1 MYEGLASYFLPTG
14 VLEYFEVTDFAEV
27 PTQDTEVLYTT
38 ELHIYLDERDNR
50 TPDMSGSVSDGFGE
64 ESCLLDFP
72 TRDKKTVLHVR
83 RRRWTMPDGTTKSV
97 DLDKKIQ
104 LKHPGTRYS
113 KDDSASAK
121 HRQGAWHRRDFP
133 ARRVVHHCPQQ
144 GCPWSQ
150 GSNRR
155 GCQGNKTCRCAE
167 SAHATS

>member
-27 PTQDTEVLYTT
+27 PTLDTEVLYTT

-50 TPDMSGSVSDGFGE
+50 TADMSGSVSDGFGE

-104 LKHPGTRYS
+104 LKHSGTRYS
-113 KDDSASAK
+113 KDFAL
-121 HRQGAWHRRDFP
+121 F
-133 ARRVVHHCPQQ
+133 
-144 GCPWSQ
+144 
-150 GSNRR
+150 
-155 GCQGNKTCRCAE
+155 
-167 SAHATS
+167 

>member
-14 VLEYFEVTDFAEV
+14 VLEYFEVTDFTEI

-64 ESCLLDFP
+64 EACLLDFP

-83 RRRWTMPDGTTKSV
+83 RRRWTMPDGTTRSV

-113 KDDSASAK
+113 KDFALFLKKADG
-121 HRQGAWHRRDFP
+121 QRDD
-133 ARRVVHHCPQQ
+133 
-144 GCPWSQ
+144 
-150 GSNRR
+150 NRSSDR
-155 GCQGNKTCRCAE
+155 LYIHDKQLHVCEEIQRHPE
-167 SAHATS
+167 